1 MKKRL
6 LPITLLVALGLVAC
20 TPTTSSSQPG
30 PSSSSE
36 ESSSSEQY
44 TLSISNETELTDT
57 WYVNDAN
64 RAIELEYNEPININS
79 AIADGDL
86 VITSSD
92 ATVVGVSGKF
102 LLPLGEGSSD
112 VTVAYAGLTDTVT
125 INVLADIDFDASLLE
140 LITGDSAE
148 LNITLSKNGVSSEI
162 VWASADEN
170 IATIEVDDDKLSAT
184 VTGVGDGATTVS
196 ATYKG
201 KTINATV
208 AVSSFEVGMAEYPI
222 DGKEY
227 KFGFYQGTIEKQ
239 LYFTGELNEKGY
251 GLTTE
256 IYDDAAD
263 ILATAVTG
271 GWTLSVGEKY
281 LALTDAGKF
290 TMADTATTWQ
300 FNTEYSTF
308 TSDVAGTTYYMGTY
322 SSYDTMSASKIS
334 YAATSFVGHIY
345 CYEEISETRPVDA
358 GVYKFGFYQGTIEK
372 QLYFTGE
379 LNEKGYGL
387 TTEIYDDAADILA
400 TAVTGGWTLSVG
412 EKYLAL
418 TDAGKFTMADTA
430 TTWQFNTEYSTF
442 TSDVAGTTYYMGT
455 YSSYDTMSASKISYA
470 ATSFVGHI
478 YEVRVPG
485 LAPATPVEPEPEEPT
500 DPEVTLVPELVETA
514 PVAGTE
520 YVFAMNQTS
529 LSKILYATG
538 EMSGFYGATT
548 EDPAE
553 AAVAV
558 VEEVTGGYNL
568 KVGTKY
574 VNAKVSDD
582 GQHLN
587 YTYGATAETVWT
599 YNSEYNTL
607 ITDLEGTTVYT
618 GTYGTHNTF
627 GVSDIKHIATSYPG
641 RFYTLVEGEPE
652 EPGDSEEP
660 GTPVT
665 PVDGI
670 VFDWATATQESYS
683 TEQAVYSSNGVTIT
697 NDKASST
704 TNIRDC
710 KTSGDKS
717 LRLYKGSNVTIEC
730 EEEFTSLVITF
741 EAANPEYGNPENYYC
756 LSAGTY
762 GDVTA
767 TLNGLVGTWT
777 FESTTSLTITGLAN
791 QIRVVSM
798 VVVTA
803 E

>member
-222 DGKEY
+222 DGKE
-227 KFGFYQGTIEKQ
+227 
-239 LYFTGELNEKGY
+239 
-251 GLTTE
+251 
-256 IYDDAAD
+256 
-263 ILATAVTG
+263 
-271 GWTLSVGEKY
+271 
-281 LALTDAGKF
+281 
-290 TMADTATTWQ
+290 
-300 FNTEYSTF
+300 
-308 TSDVAGTTYYMGTY
+308 
-322 SSYDTMSASKIS
+322 
-334 YAATSFVGHIY
+334 
-345 CYEEISETRPVDA
+345 
-358 GVYKFGFYQGTIEK
+358 YKFGFYQGTIEK